1 MPSKKQK
8 ATRFKNA
15 SEVPVQLDVIV
26 ETPRNSR
33 NKLKYDPDR
42 NLFKLSKV
50 MPEGMLFPH
59 DFGFVPATKAEDGD
73 PLDVLVLTDEPLYPG
88 CLVECRLVGVIKA
101 EQEQDGKKNR
111 NDRLIAVAMQSVL
124 YSDTHTLDDLNP
136 TVLKQIEDFFVNY
149 HRGRGVIVTILGHE
163 DPSAALHVLRKASA
177 RKHAA

>member
-8 ATRFKNA
+8 ATRFRNA

-59 DFGFVPATKAEDGD
+59 DFGFVPATKW
-73 PLDVLVLTDEPLYPG
+73 LWT
-88 CLVECRLVGVIKA
+88 
-101 EQEQDGKKNR
+101 
-111 NDRLIAVAMQSVL
+111 
-124 YSDTHTLDDLNP
+124 
-136 TVLKQIEDFFVNY
+136 
-149 HRGRGVIVTILGHE
+149 
-163 DPSAALHVLRKASA
+163 
-177 RKHAA
+177 